1 MVGVNVDDDF
11 VFFIVKEG
19 VFFILIDVDI
29 LDFLLNVGSVF
40 VFLWLLE
47 IVFMENKFVFLKKEK
62 SSLSEEVD
70 F

>member
-29 LDFLLNVGSVF
+29 LDFSDERNKVIINVSF
-40 VFLWLLE
+40 CY
-47 IVFMENKFVFLKKEK
+47 KRK
-62 SSLSEEVD
+62 SMC
-70 F
+70 FF

>member
-47 IVFMENKFVFLKKEK
+47 IKLLLMLVFVIKGGVCVFFNIKGK
-62 SSLSEEVD
+62 
-70 F
+70 